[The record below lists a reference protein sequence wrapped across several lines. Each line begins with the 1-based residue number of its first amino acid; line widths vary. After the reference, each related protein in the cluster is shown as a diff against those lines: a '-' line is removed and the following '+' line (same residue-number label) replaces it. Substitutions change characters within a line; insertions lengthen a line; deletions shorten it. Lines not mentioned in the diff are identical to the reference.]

1 MPTLLSG
8 HGRQQTALFWRQAA
22 LAMERKAEAHKFPD
36 TEYDAVL
43 CFSAL
48 QQMSRIQLE
57 TLLPRIREALRVF
70 FGSVSLIPEN
80 TLMHTD
86 DQVRAE
92 PAPYFQSIELNCSP
106 WPNGQVECYFRCHE

>member
-8 HGRQQTALFWRQAA
+8 HGRQQTALFWCQAA
-22 LAMERKAEAHKFPD
+22 FAMARKAEAHKFPD

-106 WPNGQVECYFRCHE
+106 

>member
-1 MPTLLSG
+1 M
-8 HGRQQTALFWRQAA
+8 A
-22 LAMERKAEAHKFPD
+22 RKAEAHKFPD

-48 QQMSRIQLE
+48 QLMSRIQLE
-57 TLLPRIREALRVF
+57 TLLPRIREALRVSGVF

-106 WPNGQVECYFRCHE
+106 